1 MLNTA
6 DKYPFWRSRL
16 SDADAAM
23 DSAVIGEV
31 HTLCTSA
38 GGRTIRY
45 ITYGEKVD
53 YNRTANYSSACGAH
67 KPECYADRTGKR
79 PTIMLIG
86 GTHGQETEGIV
97 AIVNLISLLETGKDL
112 RGESVPEIT
121 EAYAKHNPRLILIPV
136 YNVDGRAR
144 CVPDSLIG
152 DRVDDVRYSGQGT
165 WKDGT
170 LCTWP
175 EVKMT
180 HPIKEAAGHLGSY
193 FNDDGINLMHDNFF
207 SPMAEETKALMKLV
221 DEEAPECVI
230 GLHGGGNS
238 LSELLQMSYVP
249 LYIKESIFR
258 LAADAAARQTALG
271 LKSCVYPVKSD
282 GNYPPPSFNLTTAI
296 HHISGAVS
304 ATFESNMGLTDRSNP
319 FTAEEILL
327 SHYCLIE
334 SMLNLAWRE

>member
-6 DKYPFWRSRL
+6 EKYPFWRSRL
-16 SDADAAM
+16 SDADAMM
-23 DSAVIGEV
+23 DSAKVGEV

-53 YNRTANYSSACGAH
+53 YGRTANYSSACGARDP
-67 KPECYADRTGKR
+67 KYYADRAEKR

-97 AIVNLISLLETGKDL
+97 AIMNLISLLECGKDL
-112 RGESVPEIT
+112 RGETVPAIT
-121 EAYAKHNPRLILIPV
+121 DAFRKHNPRLILIPV

-152 DRVDDVRYSGQGT
+152 DTVDDVRYNGQGT

-180 HPIKEAAGHLGSY
+180 HPIKDAAGHLGSY

-207 SPMAEETKALMKLV
+207 APMAEETKALLKLV
-221 DEEAPECVI
+221 DEEAPECVV

-238 LSELLQMSYVP
+238 LSELLQQAYVP
-249 LYIKESIFR
+249 TYIKEALYR
-258 LAADAAARQTALG
+258 LASDAARRQTELG
-271 LKSCVYPVKSD
+271 LKSHVYPVK
-282 GNYPPPSFNLTTAI
+282 GEAGYPPPSFNLTAAI

-304 ATFESNMGLTDRSNP
+304 ATFESNMGLTDRPNP